1 MKILLLGREGT
12 DLYSTLYDS
21 ETSRAMLR
29 FYHPVRHPAGVEITT
44 ASLGSALSLVSEL
57 RWYIQRYVDEI
68 LLTEDGSVYLTWS
81 LAAMVYERGITLSEP
96 WPHRFR
102 YRIHRGKVYR
112 SPWDLAAFGA
122 PPGTEPGIP
131 PQPSPDD
138 PADQVLE
145 VWSTAEEY
153 AEPER
158 GEPMGPAGM
167 ELSGPAGP
175 GGPAE
180 PGASQ
185 GSEEPGGAGGPEDPD
200 RPASGP

>member
-1 MKILLLGREGT
+1 MQILLFEREGT

-57 RWYIQRYVDEI
+57 RWYIQRYVDEV
-68 LLTEDGSVYLTWS
+68 LLTEDGAVYLTWS
-81 LAAMVYERGITLSEP
+81 LAEIIYERGITLSEP

-102 YRIHRGKVYR
+102 YRIHGGKVYR

-122 PPGTEPGIP
+122 GAEPGPEPEISP
-131 PQPSPDD
+131 PSAPGSTT
-138 PADQVLE
+138 DQVLE

-153 AEPER
+153 ADPDR
-158 GEPMGPAGM
+158 GEPLRMD
-167 ELSGPAGP
+167 
-175 GGPAE
+175 
-180 PGASQ
+180 
-185 GSEEPGGAGGPEDPD
+185 GPEDAPE
-200 RPASGP
+200 GPGAPVAHGEPGDVPPGPPQ